1 MVSPSAGES
10 SGRPTQKAAGDASRS
25 TRLRLVWILGILL
38 VIALG
43 AVGIAAQQQPDAVN
57 EPGPAAPGAAE
68 ASPSEEASPPE
79 SDAQQ
84 EQASEL
90 SQLARRDP
98 ADAAARG
105 ELTAPV
111 VIIEYADFR
120 CAYCAV
126 FANEVLP
133 TVMTE
138 YVDTGLVRFEWRDAP
153 VLGETS
159 PEAAI
164 AAHAAGAQGLFWE
177 YSAALYATEPTG
189 GTVWDQAAVTA
200 IAATI
205 PGLDVEA
212 FTLALDDPAHAQRVA
227 ADLQEAQA
235 IGVTGTPTFIVGNT
249 PVQGAQPLE
258 VFHEVIAQELAA
270 AGQ

>member
-1 MVSPSAGES
+1 MASPSAGEPRGGS
-10 SGRPTQKAAGDASRS
+10 AQKNRADGSRT
-25 TRLRLVWILGILL
+25 TRLRLTWTLGILL
-38 VIALG
+38 AVALG
-43 AVGIAAQQQPDAVN
+43 AVGIAAQQQPNASN
-57 EPGPAAPGAAE
+57 EFAPGPTGAAE
-68 ASPSEEASPPE
+68 GSPPA
-79 SDAQQ
+79 SDAEQ
-84 EQASEL
+84 EQGPEL

-98 ADAAARG
+98 ADAAAKG
-105 ELTAPV
+105 ELDAPV

-153 VLGETS
+153 VLGKTS
-159 PEAAI
+159 PDAAI

-177 YSAALYATEPTG
+177 YAGALYATAPTG

-200 IAATI
+200 VAESI
-205 PGLDVEA
+205 PGLDLAA
-212 FTLALDDPAHAQRVA
+212 FTLALDDPAHARRVA
-227 ADLQEAQA
+227 ADLQETQA
-235 IGVTGTPTFIVGNT
+235 IGVSGTPTFIVGNT

-258 VFHEVIAQELAA
+258 VFREVIEQELVAA
-270 AGQ
+270 QQ